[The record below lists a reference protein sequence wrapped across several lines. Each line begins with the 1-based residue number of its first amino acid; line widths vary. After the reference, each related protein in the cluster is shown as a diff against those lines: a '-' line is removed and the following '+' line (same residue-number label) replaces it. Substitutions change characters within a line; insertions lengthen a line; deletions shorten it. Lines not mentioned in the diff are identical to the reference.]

1 MVVYRHVFCHTRQA
15 SARVPTWHARVRRTS
30 ACATVRGRGRD
41 AGYPTPPAQT
51 RARAPNAH
59 GSHLGCWRPRKH
71 QSIRCCWSH
80 TVQPAWLAFP
90 AQCPVRVRL
99 FSVLLGQ
106 RPSLHSFLRPP
117 QVFVQPLRR
126 YYAAARFPAAVHLSL
141 IAHRFLPAVR
151 GLLTTDSNGAS
162 RFSRVKFLCMLGVF
176 DSAGSRRTRIVSHA
190 SLLPSGSPDTVGS
203 LDWDF
208 GAHYFGIPS
217 LHMPL
222 SNASDTSLPPH
233 PHGSGS
239 GWFATPFPV

>member
-1 MVVYRHVFCHTRQA
+1 MLVTQHPPHRPVLALLTHT
-15 SARVPTWHARVRRTS
+15 VPTLDVGVHANIRVSDAAGRTRS
-30 ACATVRGRGRD
+30 SPLGSLSRLSVR
-41 AGYPTPPAQT
+41 YEL
-51 RARAPNAH
+51 
-59 GSHLGCWRPRKH
+59 GS
-71 QSIRCCWSH
+71 SVFS
-80 TVQPAWLAFP
+80 LASG
-90 AQCPVRVRL
+90 L
-99 FSVLLGQ
+99 
-106 RPSLHSFLRPP
+106 PSTASFDPP

-222 SNASDTSLPPH
+222 SNASGTSLPLH